1 MLGIDIDNALVMSS
15 RRLLKKELETE
26 PSAQKWSD
34 EANFEAQRSQCG
46 GLCVTTLHLCAAG
59 RSLHSHR
66 GEPTGFDAP

>member
-26 PSAQKWSD
+26 PGAQKWSD
-34 EANFEAQRSQCG
+34 EANFEAQRSQCR
-46 GLCVTTLHLCAAG
+46 GLCVTTLLCAAG

-66 GEPTGFDAP
+66 GEPTDFDAP